1 MRPLP
6 NRIDSGIV
14 LFMVMPPFQLPDL
27 ILASAS
33 PRRRDLLKR
42 IGLTFSVVPSAIDEA
57 TVRADSPAEHV
68 RKLSKAKAV
77 DIAQRYPKSW
87 ILGADTI
94 VFING
99 NILGKPANPDEA
111 REMLRQLSGATHKV
125 LTGYCLMNRTHN
137 RSFSEI
143 IETEVEFKDLA
154 KREIEWYIE
163 TGEPFDKAGGYAIQ
177 GRGASLVKRISGSV
191 TNVVGLPLCEV
202 IETFKKATQQPVTS
216 NQ

>member
-1 MRPLP
+1 M
-6 NRIDSGIV
+6 
-14 LFMVMPPFQLPDL
+14 
-27 ILASAS
+27 
-33 PRRRDLLKR
+33 
-42 IGLTFSVVPSAIDEA
+42 GLTFSVVPSTIDEA
-57 TVRADSPAEHV
+57 TVCAESPAEHV

-77 DIAQRYPKSW
+77 DIAQRHPANW

-99 NILGKPANPDEA
+99 NILGKPTSPDEA
-111 REMLRQLSGATHKV
+111 RMMLRQLSGATHKV
-125 LTGYCLMNRTHN
+125 LTGYCLMNRTQN

-143 IETEVEFKDLA
+143 IETEVEFNNLTEQ
-154 KREIEWYIE
+154 EIDWYIE

-177 GRGASLVKRISGSV
+177 GIGASLVKRISGSV

-202 IETFKKATQQPVTS
+202 IEAFKKAIQQRATS